1 MIIQGIGKSNGK
13 RPPYGPVQFIQMPLG
28 AISDLSHRGAII
40 LIIIR
45 RRGRREL
52 SLGPIIEPGPY

>member
-1 MIIQGIGKSNGK
+1 MASGLPVDLFN
-13 RPPYGPVQFIQMPLG
+13 PYKCHWGLFP
-28 AISDLSHRGAII
+28 ISATEGAII